1 MNNEIKRITIDKG
14 HYTEDEYPFMI
25 KPNFGTLGSSF
36 EKSPPE
42 PTISFVFDDSFRDFL
57 KFSETILYKE
67 YNISPNPVDILSFD
81 KIFLECDVAQGIIFK
96 GKRSGN
102 IHNFS
107 MDVDPDYKYIEK
119 FRGGLQWYMMEFKD
133 VISSTSFKLKYEINK
148 LVSFNGRRISFRL
161 SIKEI

>member
-1 MNNEIKRITIDKG
+1 MNNEIKRITIDIG
-14 HYTEDEYPFMI
+14 HYTEDEYPFII
-25 KPNFGTLGSSF
+25 KPNFGTLGSSI

-42 PTISFVFDDSFRDFL
+42 PTISFVFDDSIRSFL
-57 KFSETILYKE
+57 KFSETILNKD

-81 KIFLECDVAQGIIFK
+81 NIFLECDIAQDMIFK
-96 GKRSGN
+96 EKRRGN

-133 VISSTSFKLKYEINK
+133 VISSTSFTLKYENNE
-148 LVSFNGRRISFRL
+148 LVSFNGRRIFFRL